1 MSFALIEACKKRK
14 RLPKFF
20 RFNSFGDPGVVPIAR
35 SGPFRD
41 NVRVFLQE
49 AGDLEDYTVSG
60 NPLWCILLIHDNS
73 YAMAPLYTIEEH
85 VDHSSHPFC
94 DHCRCVGSFP
104 NFAFLGL
111 VWLLILEM
119 GLLQVWVF
127 CLIFEMG
134 LNNVIAFCCL
144 FLKRFFFY
152 VFCGFIF
159 VLIELICFGYF
170 DTGDDVGCFQFWI
183 FFYSRVLLRRVA

>member
-1 MSFALIEACKKRK
+1 
-14 RLPKFF
+14 
-20 RFNSFGDPGVVPIAR
+20 
-35 SGPFRD
+35 
-41 NVRVFLQE
+41 
-49 AGDLEDYTVSG
+49 
-60 NPLWCILLIHDNS
+60 
-73 YAMAPLYTIEEH
+73 
-85 VDHSSHPFC
+85 
-94 DHCRCVGSFP
+94 
-104 NFAFLGL
+104 
-111 VWLLILEM
+111 M